1 MQIVY
6 TSTNYK
12 GTIYRAALSIILGIV
27 LVCWPDAAL
36 KYIIMLIGLLFLLT
50 GLISFIITSRHKEE
64 HRRNFAPFSGI
75 GSIILGLLLLC
86 LPSSFLSIFMF
97 VFGFI
102 LVVAAIGQF
111 VTLSAAR
118 QFGYVSLVSY
128 LFPVLIFIAGIVVL
142 FDPFKSAKSVV
153 ILFGITLIFYGITDF
168 INQYSIRKVRKAN
181 EEKEKIV
188 DMANEPEIEDADYEE
203 VK

>member
-12 GTIYRAALSIILGIV
+12 SVVYRAVLSIILGVV
-27 LVCWPDAAL
+27 LVSWPGAAL
-36 KYIIMLIGLLFLLT
+36 KYIIMLIGLIFLLT
-50 GLISFIITSRHKEE
+50 GLISYVTTNREREVRSRY
-64 HRRNFAPFSGI
+64 FAPFSGI
-75 GSIILGLLLLC
+75 GSLILGLLLLC

-111 VTLSAAR
+111 VTLAAAR
-118 QFGYVSLVSY
+118 QFGPVSFVSY
-128 LFPVLIFIAGIVVL
+128 LFPVLIFVAGIVIL
-142 FDPFKSAKSVV
+142 FDPFRSAEGVV
-153 ILFGITLIFYGITDF
+153 ILFGVTSIFYGVTDF
-168 INQYSIRKVRKAN
+168 INQYAIRKLRKKN
-181 EEKEKIV
+181 EDKEKIV
-188 DMANEPEIEDADYEE
+188 DVASRPDIEDAEYEE